1 MQRIMGELVE
11 LEGFLTPLP
20 LLKGSTWEAA
30 LVEICEARD
39 EKYQGEPQEPLTDS
53 APLLKYWSDL

>member
-1 MQRIMGELVE
+1 MGSGAHVCRQA
-11 LEGFLTPLP
+11 
-20 LLKGSTWEAA
+20 LLRDGEYYTWEAA

-53 APLLKYWSDL
+53 APLFKYWSDL

>member
-1 MQRIMGELVE
+1 MGSGAHVCRQA
-11 LEGFLTPLP
+11 
-20 LLKGSTWEAA
+20 LLRDGECYTWEAA

-53 APLLKYWSDL
+53 APLFKYWSDL